1 MTEQPSKH
9 PASEPIPSPVKPSI
23 VRSTPGGVTVSAVL
37 QAALQIG
44 QAADEIEIFDILNAV
59 LEESDCECTV
69 YDLSADYIRVIY
81 TTNSSSKIRLHFM
94 GTSVQVPGSPDV
106 FGESEYHLLNNSDCP
121 EPFERLVAFYNR
133 LEFQSLAVFPVW
145 GVKKL
150 IRLIVLG
157 FTQPDPPGGQ
167 ILNLYRD
174 LATVTSQGLQRVDQ
188 IRSLRSRL
196 EGLETLA
203 DMNQSISAETELFS
217 LYKLIHQ
224 RISAKMGNDLSFA
237 IAIYHPNNQQIHI
250 PYLFEGGK
258 LSSIDP
264 IALGE
269 GLTSYILNNKESL
282 LLVRNIEEE
291 SKLLGAKVVGKTAKS
306 WLGIPLILMGQAI
319 GAIIV
324 QDLER
329 EGRFIEKD
337 RLFLETLAPQLA
349 IAIRNAQL
357 LDEMNITL
365 RKYDREQFLLN
376 SLLENIPEKVYFKDI
391 EGQYLR
397 ASRSWIEQ
405 LPAAERDKF
414 YGKTDLD
421 LFADEN
427 GLAQHEWDIDVIASA
442 QPSIGVIEEKKHAN
456 GEMTWEWISRIPLL
470 DGAGRVAGLL
480 GISQDITDLK
490 NTELISRRRAQQLQ
504 TASEIARDTTGSLEP
519 QLILKNA
526 VNLIRQRFDFY
537 HASVFLIDS
546 SRRYAVLEEASG
558 KIGETMKKIG
568 HRLEVGSSSLVG
580 QATAQAKAVVVND
593 TLSHPDYYPNPLL
606 PETRSEIVVPLKI
619 GSRVLGALDVQSN
632 KINAF
637 SPEDTHTLEILAD
650 QLAIALEN
658 ANLFS
663 KTQDQITKQKLL
675 RQLTTAASSASDL
688 DEALQKIVAS
698 LHESLEKTR
707 VAIYFTS
714 GQDILEVRAFAGFG
728 VDYKPPDVVR
738 YNEGVIGA
746 AASQRRPVLSLHSL
760 EDAKAQTE
768 NPDTHSALAVPIQYL
783 DELLGVLS
791 LESPRFLAYDE
802 NDQEMV
808 GSLGDSI
815 GVVIANIRLLIQI
828 RKQMELQEK
837 LFDISG
843 RIRQSV
849 DVDTILRTTAQEIGE
864 RLGFS
869 EVVVELISPDDRDLE
884 AALPQVEGV

>member
-1 MTEQPSKH
+1 MTEKRSAN
-9 PASEPIPSPVKPSI
+9 PAGEPITSPVRQS
-23 VRSTPGGVTVSAVL
+23 PGNGAPAGVSVSAVL
-37 QAALQIG
+37 QAALDIG
-44 QAADEIEIFDILNAV
+44 RAADEIEIFDVINDI
-59 LEESDCECTV
+59 LEESTCECTV
-69 YDLSADYIRVIY
+69 YDLSQDYIRIIY
-81 TTNSSSKIRLHFM
+81 TTNSSTKIRLHFM
-94 GTSVQVPGSPDV
+94 GTSVNVPGSPEI
-106 FGESEYHLLNNSDCP
+106 FAEHECLLLNNTDCP
-121 EPFERLVAFYNR
+121 EPFTRLIAFYNR
-133 LEFQSLAVFPVW
+133 LDFQSIAVLPVW
-145 GVKKL
+145 SAKKVF
-150 IRLIVLG
+150 RLIILG
-157 FTQPDPPGGQ
+157 FTSPDPPTKQ
-167 ILNLYRD
+167 ELSVYRD
-174 LATVTSQGLQRVDQ
+174 LATVTSQGLQRVDK
-188 IRSLRSRL
+188 IRTLQSRL

-203 DMNQSISAETELFS
+203 DMNESISAETELFS

-224 RISAKMGNDLSFA
+224 RISAKMGKEISFA
-237 IAIYHPNNQQIHI
+237 IAIYHPNSQQIHI
-250 PYLFEGGK
+250 PYLYEGGK

-269 GLTSYILNNKESL
+269 GLTSQILNTKESL
-282 LLVRNIEEE
+282 LLVRNVEEE
-291 SKLLGAKVVGKTAKS
+291 SKLLGAKVVGKAAKS
-306 WLGIPLILMGQAI
+306 WLGVPLILMGQAI

-337 RLFLETLAPQLA
+337 RVFLETLAPQLA

-357 LDEMNITL
+357 LDEMSLTL
-365 RKYDREQFLLN
+365 RKYDQEQFLLN

-405 LPAAERDKF
+405 LPAEARDHF
-414 YGKTDLD
+414 YGKTDVD
-421 LFADEN
+421 LFADN
-427 GLAQHEWDIDVIASA
+427 GLTQHEWDLDIINTA

-456 GEMTWEWISRIPLL
+456 GETIWEWTSHIPLL
-470 DGAGRVAGLL
+470 DGAGHVAGLL

-490 NTELISRRRAQQLQ
+490 KTESISRRRAQQLQ

-537 HASVFLIDS
+537 HSSVFLIDP
-546 SRRYAVLEEASG
+546 SRRYAVLQEASG
-558 KIGETMKKIG
+558 KISETMKKIG
-568 HRLEVGSSSLVG
+568 HRLEVGSTSLVG
-580 QATAQAKAVVVND
+580 QATARAKAVVVND

-663 KTQDQITKQKLL
+663 KTQDQIAKQKLL

-707 VAIYFTS
+707 VAIYFHS
-714 GQDILEVRAFAGFG
+714 AQDTLEIRSFAGYE
-728 VDYKPPDVVR
+728 VDHKPADIVR
-738 YNEGVIGA
+738 FDEGVIGA
-746 AASQRRPVLSLHSL
+746 AASQRRPVLSLQSV
-760 EDAKAQTE
+760 EEASKQAET
-768 NPDTHSALAVPIQYL
+768 PDTHSALAVPILYL
-783 DELLGVLS
+783 DDLLGVLS

-802 NDQEMV
+802 NDQEMM

-828 RKQMELQEK
+828 RNQMELQEK

-843 RIRQSV
+843 KIRQSV
-849 DVDTILRTTAQEIGE
+849 DVDTIMRTTVQEIGE

-869 EVVVELISPDDRDLE
+869 EVVVELISPNDPDYSE
-884 AALPQVEGV
+884 ALSQVEGA